1 MSPRT
6 GLSAKLTEPLQVASR
21 VTSTVTQR
29 PPRAAAVRTVPP
41 ATRGAVAYV
50 LPSLQDAGA
59 TALTRRPELDEWAKT
74 ARRTVRGAANG
85 GSSKRTNEVRAG
97 DVSARRRVT
106 EPNEERGW
114 EAST

>member
-1 MSPRT
+1 MREDGEAHGP
-6 GLSAKLTEPLQVASR
+6 
-21 VTSTVTQR
+21 
-29 PPRAAAVRTVPP
+29 
-41 ATRGAVAYV
+41 
-50 LPSLQDAGA
+50 
-59 TALTRRPELDEWAKT
+59 
-74 ARRTVRGAANG
+74 GAANG